1 MKGKKLLGMVLAGMA
16 AVSLAA
22 CGSNDSQSEASTQ
35 SASTEQTE
43 ASADSGTIAP
53 GEVKSVTVV
62 IPTAYEMGDAQEVV
76 DAINKISEE
85 KYATHL
91 DIQFISMGN
100 YTQQTN
106 LMLTGDEVDVLALFG
121 TPLSTYVK
129 NGQVVDLTDYWANA
143 SDEMRSLWTD
153 EDMKGAS
160 INGKI
165 YGIPNL
171 RNMGNYFGLNI
182 DENVAAEYGIEDGQH
197 LTMEDV
203 DKFLA
208 WAHEKYPDR
217 YSLVPQGTNTLI
229 SEWSW
234 EALGNGEGVLPNAN
248 MSDATTVTSIFEAPD
263 FLDFCTWARKWYEAG
278 YTMPDILS
286 TTESWQNLIQSGKA
300 VSCLDNYANNK
311 VAGMIRTVI
320 LDEWSQ
326 SGSYPALTYGINVN
340 SKDKDAAWKALEIL
354 YTDKEIT
361 TLLQDG
367 IEGKHYIKNDDG
379 TIAYPDGVTA
389 GTSGYGMA
397 ELYWV
402 TPYSGYSYPLDVN
415 GPTFFT
421 DLIDFNKNLK
431 KSVAVGFT
439 FDTDPVIDE
448 YTACYNVYTKYYGP
462 LMSGAVDLDS
472 TLEQAKSEMAAAGGE
487 KVIAEKQKQLDEWLS
502 SQK

>member
-1 MKGKKLLGMVLAGMA
+1 
-16 AVSLAA
+16 
-22 CGSNDSQSEASTQ
+22 
-35 SASTEQTE
+35 
-43 ASADSGTIAP
+43 
-53 GEVKSVTVV
+53 
-62 IPTAYEMGDAQEVV
+62 MGRFMGFR
-76 DAINKISEE
+76 IF
-85 KYATHL
+85 AT
-91 DIQFISMGN
+91 
-100 YTQQTN
+100 
-106 LMLTGDEVDVLALFG
+106 
-121 TPLSTYVK
+121 
-129 NGQVVDLTDYWANA
+129 WAN
-143 SDEMRSLWTD
+143 
-153 EDMKGAS
+153 
-160 INGKI
+160 
-165 YGIPNL
+165 
-171 RNMGNYFGLNI
+171 
-182 DENVAAEYGIEDGQH
+182 
-197 LTMEDV
+197 V

-248 MSDATTVTSIFEAPD
+248 VSDATTVTSIFEAPD